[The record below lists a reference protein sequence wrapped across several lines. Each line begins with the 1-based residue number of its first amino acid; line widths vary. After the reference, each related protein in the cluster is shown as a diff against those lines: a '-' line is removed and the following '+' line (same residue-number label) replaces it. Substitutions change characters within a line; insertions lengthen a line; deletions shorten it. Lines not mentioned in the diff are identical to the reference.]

1 MNARIIVCLLIGA
14 FVLPGCARFKEKL
27 IEAKEARD
35 AEYLAK
41 KAEREKFHEE
51 HNAFLQKIEAEQAEF
66 EKHIKEF
73 GEIQSE
79 YNAWYDSLPTDKQA
93 YITRELEEKQIRYNQ
108 IHGFNPDGSSRY
120 DSLLIFWS
128 DRFRLMYYYK
138 PIWDNLH

>member
-1 MNARIIVCLLIGA
+1 MNARIIVYLLIGA

-27 IEAKEARD
+27 IEAKKAQ
-35 AEYLAK
+35 YAK
-41 KAEREKFHEE
+41 IDPDKAEREKFFAECD
-51 HNAFLQKIEAEQAEF
+51 AFIEQCEAERKEF

-108 IHGFNPDGSSRY
+108 IYGFNEDGSSHY
-120 DSLLIFWS
+120 VSSGTYFS
-128 DRFRLMYYYK
+128 DRLRLMHHYK